1 MLDRFT
7 ALVNRNSRKSTNE
20 VSMLQRRRIEAEAA
34 YEAALAKEQ
43 EERAAKVLHRLE
55 SLLDFDVYAGCRTS
69 LVRAMRWMGW
79 ALPFE
84 EKFTVKGVHT
94 MHRILKEWNKKNNSS
109 STVLDV
115 IKSEFQTCVEDM
127 EGIIKSMK
135 EEDAK
140 FRVFA
145 ETLVNALDGQ
155 KFRARNGIEYDVLSN
170 YIQTISSLRDQVRA
184 PYTGIRGV
192 IIFQEILRDKNPKQF
207 QIWLD
212 DGYIAKDLKFHT
224 DRALFFSESNAQKR
238 YAELT
243 TK

>member
-1 MLDRFT
+1 MESVFNLSSAELEQTEVHRQQHE
-7 ALVNRNSRKSTNE
+7 NRNPEYK
-20 VSMLQRRRIEAEAA
+20 
-34 YEAALAKEQ
+34 
-43 EERAAKVLHRLE
+43 H
-55 SLLDFDVYAGCRTS
+55 F
-69 LVRAMRWMGW
+69 
-79 ALPFE
+79 
-84 EKFTVKGVHT
+84 
-94 MHRILKEWNKKNNSS
+94 
-109 STVLDV
+109 
-115 IKSEFQTCVEDM
+115 
-127 EGIIKSMK
+127 KSMK

-192 IIFQEILRDKNPKQF
+192 IIFQEILRDKNPEQF